1 MPPADG
7 KHAGRDATAMTG
19 HFSLSESQGRNG
31 LILALAGELDEA
43 AATAL
48 WPRLM
53 GPGAPGPVEIDLAGV
68 MRCDGAGAALIQAV
82 QAAHPGVALTGA
94 SPALARVL
102 SRFAEAYKAAP
113 HRTGETLPLPA
124 RVGRIVIQGL
134 AAMREGIGFIGTV
147 VMAIVAVLLRR
158 GRLRFSECAVQAE
171 AVGTRALPLIT
182 LLGFLIGLIL
192 AFQSALPMRRFG
204 AEVFVADL
212 VSIALMRELAPLMA
226 AVILAGRSGSAFAA
240 EIGTMKVNQE
250 IDALYVMGFDPV
262 QFLVLPRIVG
272 AMLAMPVLAVVM
284 LIAGIAGMAT
294 VMMGFGF
301 PLSAILRQVTRATT
315 PEDLFGG
322 LFKAMVFGLTV
333 ALIGCRRGMETGT
346 GPKAVGESATATVVG
361 SIMAIVLLDGGFAVL
376 FNLLGL

>member
-1 MPPADG
+1 MAE
-7 KHAGRDATAMTG
+7 R
-19 HFSLSESQGRNG
+19 FSLTEAEGASGQRV
-31 LILALAGELDEA
+31 ALAGELDA
-43 AATAL
+43 DAVAAL
-48 WPRLM
+48 WPRLL
-53 GPGAPGPVEIDLAGV
+53 GSGARAPEAIDVSGV
-68 MRCDGAGAALIQAV
+68 TRCDGAGAALIQSL
-82 QAAHPGVALTGA
+82 QAAHPAMTLTGA
-94 SPALARVL
+94 SPPLARVL
-102 SRFAEAYKAAP
+102 ARFAEAHKSAP
-113 HRTGETLPLPA
+113 HRDAERLALPT
-124 RVGRIVIQGL
+124 RVGRVTIDGL
-134 AAMREGIGFIGTV
+134 AAMREGIGFIGNV
-147 VMAIVAVLLRR
+147 LVSVLAVIMGR
-158 GRLRFSECAVQAE
+158 GRLRLSECAVQAE
-171 AVGTRALPLIT
+171 AVGTRALPLIM

-262 QFLVLPRIVG
+262 QFLVLPRIIG
-272 AMLAMPVLAVVM
+272 AMLAMPVLAVTM
-284 LIAGIAGMAT
+284 LMAGIAGMTT
-294 VMMGFGF
+294 VMTGFGF
-301 PLSAILRQVTRATT
+301 PVSAILRQVTRATT

-361 SIMAIVLLDGGFAVL
+361 AIVAIVLLDGMFAIL
-376 FNLLGL
+376 FNMLGF

>member
-1 MPPADG
+1 MPPSDRRQEQGEAAPTPG
-7 KHAGRDATAMTG
+7 FGMTETQEAG
-19 HFSLSESQGRNG
+19 G
-31 LILALAGELDEA
+31 LRLALSGELDAA

-48 WPRLM
+48 WPRLL
-53 GPGAPGPVEIDLAGV
+53 GKGAAAPATLDLSGV
-68 MRCDGAGAALIQAV
+68 TRCDGAGAALIQAL
-82 QAAHPGVALTGA
+82 QARHPSIEVTGA
-94 SPALARVL
+94 QPALARVL
-102 SRFAEAYKAAP
+102 ARFAEAYKAAP
-113 HRTGETLPLPA
+113 HRSAEQLPLPA
-124 RVGRIVIQGL
+124 QVGRVVVDAFG
-134 AAMREGIGFIGTV
+134 AMREGIGFIGRIV
-147 VMAIVAVLLRR
+147 VAIAAVVAGR

-171 AVGTRALPLIT
+171 AVGTRALPLIL

-240 EIGTMKVNQE
+240 EIGTMKVNEE

-272 AMLAMPVLAVVM
+272 AMLAMPVLAVAM
-284 LIAGIAGMAT
+284 LMAGIAGMTT
-294 VMMGFGF
+294 VMTGFGF
-301 PLSAILRQVTRATT
+301 PVSAILRQVVRATT

-333 ALIGCRRGMETGT
+333 ALIGCRRGMQTGT

-361 SIMAIVLLDGGFAVL
+361 SIMAIVLLDGLFAIL

>member
-1 MPPADG
+1 MAE
-7 KHAGRDATAMTG
+7 R
-19 HFSLSESQGRNG
+19 FSLTETTAAGGTR
-31 LILALAGELDEA
+31 LAFAGELDA
-43 AATAL
+43 QAATAL
-48 WPRLM
+48 WPKLLGRDAKRPA
-53 GPGAPGPVEIDLAGV
+53 GIDLSGV
-68 MRCDGAGAALIQAV
+68 TRCDGAGAALIQSI
-82 QAAHPGVALTGA
+82 QAAHPGLAVTGA
-94 SPALARVL
+94 SPALSRVL
-102 SRFAEAYKAAP
+102 ARFAEAHRAPAARSAAP
-113 HRTGETLPLPA
+113 DPLPT
-124 RVGRIVIQGL
+124 RIGQAVIAGFS
-134 AAMREGIGFIGTV
+134 AAGEGIGFIGSV
-147 VMAIVAVLLRR
+147 VVSTLAVLVGRGKLR
-158 GRLRFSECAVQAE
+158 LSECAAQAE
-171 AVGTRALPLIT
+171 AVGTRALPLIL

-192 AFQSALPMRRFG
+192 AFQSAIPMRRFG

-212 VSIALMRELAPLMA
+212 VSIALMRELGPLMS

-272 AMLAMPVLAVVM
+272 AMLAMPVLAVAM
-284 LIAGIAGMAT
+284 LASGIAGMTT
-294 VMMGFGF
+294 VMTGFGF
-301 PLSAILRQVTRATT
+301 PVSAILRQVTRATT

-361 SIMAIVLLDGGFAVL
+361 SIVAIVLLDGMFAIL